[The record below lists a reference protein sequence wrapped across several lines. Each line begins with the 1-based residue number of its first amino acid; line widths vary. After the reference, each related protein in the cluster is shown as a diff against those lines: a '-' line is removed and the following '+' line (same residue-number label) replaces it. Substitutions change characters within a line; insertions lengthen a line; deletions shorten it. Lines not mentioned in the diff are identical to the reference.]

1 MYDTSR
7 NILINLE
14 ICPNQL
20 CTKPR
25 TKNRSRGSERLKRN
39 QHLALKYRYSE
50 RRKGVHVAP
59 AIKLSGASNR
69 TRHFWRPF
77 CLLFC
82 ARACE
87 KTWVQAKQSANQ
99 TKVSFVVC
107 LRVFGKMSGSDC
119 RRFLPSPHPL
129 PLVLIFRNFSQ
140 FSSSSRAFGKGKETA
155 ATQATHVVYCT
166 AGSQLDIG
174 IVALVR
180 ESCFEI
186 NIWELDM
193 NIKKLDV

>member
-25 TKNRSRGSERLKRN
+25 TKNRSRGGERLKRN
-39 QHLALKYRYSE
+39 QHLALKYRYAE
-50 RRKGVHVAP
+50 
-59 AIKLSGASNR
+59 
-69 TRHFWRPF
+69 
-77 CLLFC
+77 
-82 ARACE
+82 
-87 KTWVQAKQSANQ
+87 
-99 TKVSFVVC
+99 
-107 LRVFGKMSGSDC
+107 
-119 RRFLPSPHPL
+119 
-129 PLVLIFRNFSQ
+129 
-140 FSSSSRAFGKGKETA
+140 RAFGKGKETA

-186 NIWELDM
+186 NINIWELDM
-193 NIKKLDV
+193 NIKNLMYRYIV